1 MAKNKKRAQKQPMA
15 DSSKMNNKDYLKA
28 LRELHV
34 ETVKL
39 QEFICCVVSIFICWG
54 QVRKNVV
61 VVWEDAEGGGG
72 GFGND
77 NKFVVEGGD

>member
-34 ETVKL
+34 ETVADSTV
-39 QEFICCVVSIFICWG
+39 IWPPIP
-54 QVRKNVV
+54 
-61 VVWEDAEGGGG
+61 
-72 GFGND
+72 
-77 NKFVVEGGD
+77 